1 MWRHAEIRNLAEIP
15 SIYAQERPQHVALV
29 DPAGKL
35 SFSELEY
42 STAGFARVLHQA
54 GVVPQSHVGFIGK
67 NSALY
72 FQVLFGA
79 LRAGCA
85 LLPLNWRLAVPELV
99 SVMADAQLSLVVA
112 DRECMAMAQA
122 AKELGG
128 LGFEL
133 IEADSARSGDSQL
146 DTRIAAVASVTDVGV
161 PIDPH
166 QTALLI
172 YTSGTTGKPKGVCI
186 SHQALNY
193 MRLCEHLEPALS
205 WQDGDVMLMVMPN
218 FHLVGTG
225 LAVQSL
231 YNGSTVS
238 ILPALDPGKLI
249 ELIERDRPTICALVP
264 TAIQM
269 MLDHPRAAT
278 ADLSSLR
285 LVMYAGSSINATLL
299 KRALEQLNCKFMQFY
314 GGTELAG
321 QVTLL
326 RPEQHRLDDEQK
338 LKSCG
343 TPMPLMELRVVD
355 PAGEDLADGEIGEL
369 WVRTPTIFSHYWN
382 QPEAGAA
389 SFSGGWYRTGD
400 AAKRDEEGFFYI
412 VDRIKDM
419 IVSGGENVYST
430 EVEQAL
436 QRHPAVNM
444 SAVIGV
450 ADDKWGERVVA
461 AVVLLPDQ
469 QVSAADLIE
478 HCRQHIA
485 GYKVPKQIHF
495 VSTLPVTPS
504 GKVAK
509 RVLRDDIAS
518 RI

>member
-1 MWRHAEIRNLAEIP
+1 MWRHADIRNLAEIP
-15 SIYAQERPQHVALV
+15 SIHAQERPQHIALV
-29 DPAGKL
+29 DPAGQL
-35 SFSELEY
+35 SFAELEKN
-42 STAGFARVLHQA
+42 TARFA
-54 GVVPQSHVGFIGK
+54 GVLNAAGVAEAAHVGFIGK

-79 LRAGCA
+79 MRAGCA
-85 LLPLNWRLAVPELV
+85 LLPLNWRLAVPELA

-112 DRECMAMAQA
+112 DREFLAMAQA
-122 AKELGG
+122 AKELAG
-128 LGFEL
+128 LTFTL
-133 IEADSARSGDSQL
+133 IEADSARSGDSEL
-146 DTRIAAVASVTDVGV
+146 DARLAAAASQPAVSAA
-161 PIDPH
+161 IDPR

-205 WQDGDVMLMVMPN
+205 WQQDDVMLMVMPN
-218 FHLVGTG
+218 FHLVGTA
-225 LAVQSL
+225 LALQSL

-238 ILPALDPGKLI
+238 ILAALDPGKLI
-249 ELIERDRPTICALVP
+249 DLIERDRPTICALVP

-285 LVMYAGSSINATLL
+285 LVMYAGSSISSTLL
-299 KRALEQLNCKFMQFY
+299 KRALKQLKCRFMQFY
-314 GGTELAG
+314 GGTELSG

-355 PAGEDLADGEIGEL
+355 PAGNDLPHGEIGEL

-382 QPEAGAA
+382 QPEATAA
-389 SFSGGWYRTGD
+389 SFSGSWYRTGD

-469 QVSAADLIE
+469 QLSAADLIE

-495 VSTLPVTPS
+495 VSSLPVTPS

-509 RVLRDDIAS
+509 RVLRDDIAA
-518 RI
+518 RA